1 MGTLKVVLI
10 GFDTLG
16 SDMLEQ
22 SFWPPCSSAACAS
35 MRAPL
40 VWNWNRSSGNV
51 VKERNMINSV
61 DSGVV
66 ASGNTKSELENGPLI
81 FDLAIKI
88 VIFHS

>member
-1 MGTLKVVLI
+1 
-10 GFDTLG
+10 
-16 SDMLEQ
+16 
-22 SFWPPCSSAACAS
+22 
-35 MRAPL
+35 
-40 VWNWNRSSGNV
+40 
-51 VKERNMINSV
+51 MINSV